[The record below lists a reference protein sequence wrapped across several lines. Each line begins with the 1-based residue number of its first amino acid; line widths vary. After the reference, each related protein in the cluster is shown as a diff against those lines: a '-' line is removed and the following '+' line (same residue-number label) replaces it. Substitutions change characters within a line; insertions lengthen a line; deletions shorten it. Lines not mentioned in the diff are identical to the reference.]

1 MCKAFC
7 FTVKR
12 NTLQNVLS
20 RITEGFT
27 MSLEKNID
35 LSMLLDFYGEML
47 TEKQRET
54 VDMYVNDDLSL
65 SEIAE
70 ITGLTRPGVRD
81 RLVKSEALLRDYE
94 KKLGLLQRFL
104 TVRGEIKRITGRLEE
119 LAAELDVDLG
129 DVINDL
135 KTIESQEGL

>member
-1 MCKAFC
+1 
-7 FTVKR
+7 
-12 NTLQNVLS
+12 
-20 RITEGFT
+20 

-47 TEKQRET
+47 TDKQRET

-81 RLVKSEALLRDYE
+81 RLVKSEAALRDFE
-94 KKLGLLQRFL
+94 NKLGLLRRFL
-104 TVRGEIKRITGRLEE
+104 AVREEIGRITDRLESISRE
-119 LAAELDVDLG
+119 SGVKLD
-129 DVINDL
+129 DVIKEL
-135 KTIESQEGL
+135 REIES

>member
-1 MCKAFC
+1 
-7 FTVKR
+7 
-12 NTLQNVLS
+12 
-20 RITEGFT
+20 

-81 RLVKSEALLRDYE
+81 RLVKSEAALRDFE
-94 KKLGLLQRFL
+94 NKLGLLRRFL
-104 TVRGEIKRITGRLEE
+104 TVREEIGRITDRLEAISRE
-119 LAAELDVDLG
+119 SGAELD
-129 DVINDL
+129 DVIKKL
-135 KTIESQEGL
+135 REIES

>member
-1 MCKAFC
+1 
-7 FTVKR
+7 
-12 NTLQNVLS
+12 
-20 RITEGFT
+20 

-47 TEKQRET
+47 TDKQRET

-81 RLVKSEALLRDYE
+81 RLVKSEAILREYE
-94 KKLGLLQRFL
+94 AKLGLLARFIR
-104 TVRGEIKRITGRLEE
+104 VREEIKRITDRLEGVQRESGIDLSDIVEE
-119 LAAELDVDLG
+119 LRSL
-129 DVINDL
+129 NN
-135 KTIESQEGL
+135 

>member
-1 MCKAFC
+1 
-7 FTVKR
+7 
-12 NTLQNVLS
+12 
-20 RITEGFT
+20 

-47 TEKQRET
+47 TDKQRET

-81 RLVKSEALLRDYE
+81 RLVKSEAILREYE
-94 KKLGLLQRFL
+94 AKLGLLARFIR
-104 TVRGEIKRITGRLEE
+104 VREEIKRITDRLDGVQRESGIDLSDIVEE
-119 LAAELDVDLG
+119 LRSL
-129 DVINDL
+129 NN
-135 KTIESQEGL
+135 